1 MNDMSVDDVNVNDY
15 ADDHITDHIDV
26 NVNDYADDHITDHID
41 NHITDH
47 VDVNVND
54 YADNCD
60 GGHESQPTTIT
71 RIIPTDINI
80 RDYLPQPTLDPPI
93 TYTETSQPL
102 TPKPF
107 RGTFISYHDPIHFNN
122 IIISASRLLQQLYTI
137 SRQQQRDMFGLS
149 GGGSRHGYVYLNTY
163 SATIDITL
171 RMIYQFG
178 VYYKRLIESYSPH
191 HIIIVDDIN
200 DRSYPND
207 EWTYSM
213 IEHVMQN
220 EERSWIT
227 VIKQLRTL
235 RHYIHG
241 DEIDNFNNFER
252 FLAEKYPQ
260 YYNFSIHDDIAKYR
274 GKKVERDSMRRFV
287 LAVTTAQMRIPKDVM
302 KEVWKYVMDTIRAN
316 MNRLMRI
323 VVKGKV
329 DVNMDVIVRRS
340 SSMVPIDIDARTT
353 DPRTHHV
360 TPSAI
365 NHNQHSSSPH
375 SRRHHRDITVT
386 VSIVTPT
393 IQLNRLNPFPSTD
406 EEDAY
411 RYYHPDEF
419 TPSAIRQ
426 SYNNNGIVDHFDY
439 NIVHLFMSSRTLLIT
454 PLHVNVPNIYHLNRY
469 DAVVYPPDRHRHHDY
484 ITDIPDPRASFTTN
498 YRRRKHPRTLMSLFD
513 VCEKAVGGTILDINS
528 AYSIS
533 IFNDVRQLYRR
544 HRQTEL
550 FPSMITEPE
559 FIQVY
564 RETYS
569 TLLPAIIKSFNDIS
583 FVKIRDDDK

>member
-1 MNDMSVDDVNVNDY
+1 MNDMSVDDVNVNDYVDDHITDHIDVNVNDY

-41 NHITDH
+41 DHITDH
-47 VDVNVND
+47 IDVNVND

-241 DEIDNFNNFER
+241 DEIDNFNNLR
-252 FLAEKYPQ
+252 
-260 YYNFSIHDDIAKYR
+260 
-274 GKKVERDSMRRFV
+274 
-287 LAVTTAQMRIPKDVM
+287 VT
-302 KEVWKYVMDTIRAN
+302 
-316 MNRLMRI
+316 
-323 VVKGKV
+323 
-329 DVNMDVIVRRS
+329 
-340 SSMVPIDIDARTT
+340 
-353 DPRTHHV
+353 
-360 TPSAI
+360 
-365 NHNQHSSSPH
+365 
-375 SRRHHRDITVT
+375 
-386 VSIVTPT
+386 
-393 IQLNRLNPFPSTD
+393 
-406 EEDAY
+406 
-411 RYYHPDEF
+411 
-419 TPSAIRQ
+419 
-426 SYNNNGIVDHFDY
+426 
-439 NIVHLFMSSRTLLIT
+439 
-454 PLHVNVPNIYHLNRY
+454 
-469 DAVVYPPDRHRHHDY
+469 
-484 ITDIPDPRASFTTN
+484 
-498 YRRRKHPRTLMSLFD
+498 
-513 VCEKAVGGTILDINS
+513 
-528 AYSIS
+528 
-533 IFNDVRQLYRR
+533 IFCSKR
-544 HRQTEL
+544 
-550 FPSMITEPE
+550 P
-559 FIQVY
+559 
-564 RETYS
+564 
-569 TLLPAIIKSFNDIS
+569 
-583 FVKIRDDDK
+583 